1 MASYNQRDDCLLPG
15 ADPAATPPPT
25 AAADELQGPYDA
37 LTGLPGAILFIHRL
51 HQSMRLAERDGH
63 TVAVMSI
70 GLDCSG
76 PDSGGG
82 GQDRLLSV
90 AAQCLLECMGH
101 YDTLGRL
108 EGLEF
113 VAAVAESPPD
123 DDVAARCQQLLAALA
138 PALAAFGQAAACV
151 RIGVAL
157 FPHDGTDSTTLLRH
171 ARLARAH
178 AGEQGL
184 PCQFFSAETKRLALD
199 CASIDA
205 ALRLAIGNGELL
217 LLYQPLADLHSGAV
231 AGLEALLRWQHPQ
244 RGLLAA
250 ADFIPR
256 AEASGQDASLAEW
269 VLQRACRDLCA
280 LRAAGHG
287 GLRLTLNVSN
297 SQFRNPAFPARVA
310 TVLQQ
315 HGLTPEALALEITES
330 ALTQAG
336 ADCDTALAAY
346 QAHGLGLTL
355 DDFGTGH
362 SSLANLKRFP
372 FDALKIDSTFVR
384 DVATNT
390 SDAAMC
396 QTIIAMAH
404 HLGMRAVAEGVETE
418 SQCAFLRRSLCDMI
432 QGYFFSEPL
441 PLDGVTALLREQRCL
456 PAHLLHDQ
464 KRQRRLLL
472 VDDEPNIV
480 ASLKR
485 LLRTDQY
492 QIYTANSG
500 QQGLDV
506 LAQHAVDVI
515 VSDQRMPG
523 MLGADFLRMAKQ
535 LYPDT
540 IRIMLSGYTEL
551 QSVTDAVNEGAIYK
565 FLTKPWDDELLR
577 KHIADAF
584 RVKEIADDNAR
595 LYLELQSAN
604 QELAAANRR
613 MGQLLLEKQRQI
625 SRDEIS
631 LNITREVLQRLPL
644 PIIGIDD
651 AGMIAFA
658 NGIAEATFARSGTLL
673 GSVASM
679 ALPELFEAPTG
690 TDGGP
695 APRLRSVLEINRR
708 RYAVVNHPMGEHS
721 ASQGSLITLVRIEE
735 AV

>member
-1 MASYNQRDDCLLPG
+1 MAPFNQLHNRLPPG
-15 ADPAATPPPT
+15 MDPATASPTPDP
-25 AAADELQGPYDA
+25 AIELQGPYDT
-37 LTGLPGAILFIHRL
+37 LTGLPGGTLFLHRL
-51 HQSMRLAERDGH
+51 NQSIRLAERDDR

-70 GLDCSG
+70 GFEIPEAAARADEHSCG
-76 PDSGGG
+76 
-82 GQDRLLSV
+82 RLLGV
-90 AAQCLLECMGH
+90 AAQSLLECMGQ

-108 EGLEF
+108 GKLEF
-113 VAAVAESPPD
+113 MAAVLETPSSAD
-123 DDVAARCQQLLAALA
+123 IAARCEQVLAALA
-138 PALAAFGQAAACV
+138 AAGQPDTLRA

-157 FPHDGTDSTTLLRH
+157 FPHDGSDSATLLRH

-178 AGEQGL
+178 AGEQGQ
-184 PCQFFSAETKRLALD
+184 PCQFFSAEAKRLAQQNTG
-199 CASIDA
+199 IEA
-205 ALRLAIGNGELL
+205 ALRHAIGNGELL

-244 RGLLAA
+244 HGLLPA
-250 ADFIPR
+250 ADFLPR
-256 AEASGQDASLAEW
+256 AEASGLDAELAEW
-269 VLQRACRDLCA
+269 VLQRACHDLCA
-280 LRAAGHG
+280 LHAAGHA

-297 SQFRNPAFPARVA
+297 AQFRNPAFPARVA
-310 TVLQQ
+310 AVLLQ
-315 HGLTPEALALEITES
+315 HGLTPEALALEITET

-336 ADCDTALAAY
+336 SGCDAALAAY

-372 FDALKIDSTFVR
+372 FDALKIDTAFVR

-396 QTIIAMAH
+396 QTIISMAH

-432 QGYFFSEPL
+432 QGYFFSAPL
-441 PLDGVTALLREQRCL
+441 PPEGVAELLREQRRL
-456 PAHLLHDQ
+456 PAHLLHGQ
-464 KRQRRLLL
+464 QRQRRLLL

-480 ASLKR
+480 ASLRR
-485 LLRTDQY
+485 LLRADQY

-506 LAQHAVDVI
+506 LAQHPVDVI

-595 LYLELQSAN
+595 LYLELQVAN
-604 QELAAANRR
+604 QELASANRR
-613 MGQLLLEKQRQI
+613 MGHLLQEKQRQI

-644 PIIGIDD
+644 PIIGVDD

-658 NGIAEATFARSGTLL
+658 NGLADATFGHNGTLL
-673 GSVASM
+673 GKAASVA
-679 ALPELFEAPTG
+679 APELFEAPAAG
-690 TDGGP
+690 AGP
-695 APRLRSVLEINRR
+695 ARLRSVLTISQR
-708 RYAVVNHPMGEHS
+708 RYAVVSHPMGEHS
-721 ASQGSLITLVRIEE
+721 ASQGCLITLVRVEE
-735 AV
+735 AP